1 MPKPLPREPF
11 TFPRVLVLILGL
23 LVLPSL
29 TLGIFGILL
38 LMAQDVRVLPY
49 VMLLLLSAGS
59 IAVGTTLVARAA
71 WRGARLNRLKTDF
84 VSQVSHELRT
94 PLTSIRMFIE
104 TLKLGRARTDQE
116 RQDCLDLLAKETKR
130 LSEMIERVLEWA
142 RLEAG
147 RKVLRA
153 EPLSPQALIEE
164 VLEVFQAQQ
173 LGGAERLIRDLAPDL
188 PQVWADRGAVIDVLL
203 NLLSNAFKYSGD
215 HKEIRVV
222 ARAAGRWVTIAVE
235 DNGPGI
241 RKLDRKRIFERFY
254 RGDDLLSRRTEGSGL
269 GLSIAKRLAEGLGG
283 RLLYSAR
290 ESGGSR
296 FTLRL
301 RALRSK
307 QARKAHA
314 AVGHPTPVTSR

>member
-1 MPKPLPREPF
+1 MACWNGLAMPKPLPREPF

-173 LGGAERLIRDLAPDL
+173 LGGAERLIRDLAPD
-188 PQVWADRGAVIDVLL
+188 
-203 NLLSNAFKYSGD
+203 
-215 HKEIRVV
+215 
-222 ARAAGRWVTIAVE
+222 
-235 DNGPGI
+235 
-241 RKLDRKRIFERFY
+241 
-254 RGDDLLSRRTEGSGL
+254 
-269 GLSIAKRLAEGLGG
+269 
-283 RLLYSAR
+283 
-290 ESGGSR
+290 
-296 FTLRL
+296 
-301 RALRSK
+301 
-307 QARKAHA
+307 
-314 AVGHPTPVTSR
+314 